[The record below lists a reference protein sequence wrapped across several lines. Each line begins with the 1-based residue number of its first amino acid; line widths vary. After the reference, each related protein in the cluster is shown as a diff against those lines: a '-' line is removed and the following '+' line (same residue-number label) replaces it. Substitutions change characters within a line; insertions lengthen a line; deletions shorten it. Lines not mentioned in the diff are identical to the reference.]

1 MLWKY
6 LINLIIQ
13 LYIPNISF
21 ANWLGFDTNHS
32 NIQFFVRTMIMMY
45 YYSGDIIWSP
55 QKRAEENKKNEWQG
69 DAIGFSFSIFLIN
82 YFTTFEWVFYIE
94 KKIDKKVALFYK

>member
-1 MLWKY
+1 
-6 LINLIIQ
+6 
-13 LYIPNISF
+13 
-21 ANWLGFDTNHS
+21 
-32 NIQFFVRTMIMMY
+32 MM
-45 YYSGDIIWSP
+45 YSGDIIWSP
-55 QKRAEENKKNEWQG
+55 QKRAEENKKNEWKG